1 MKRRLWTLG
10 LNLIAASAMPA
21 ATLGLKL
28 QMPQSLR
35 LRAHVV
41 AD

>member
-1 MKRRLWTLG
+1 MKPPLWHLC

>member
-10 LNLIAASAMPA
+10 LNLIAASVKPA
-21 ATLGLKL
+21 ATLGLKH

-35 LRAHVV
+35 LRAHAV